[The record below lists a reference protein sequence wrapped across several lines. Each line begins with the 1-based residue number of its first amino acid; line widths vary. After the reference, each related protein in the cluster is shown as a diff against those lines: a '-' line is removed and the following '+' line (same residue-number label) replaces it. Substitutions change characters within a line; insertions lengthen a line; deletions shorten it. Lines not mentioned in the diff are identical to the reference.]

1 MHSTAPVAQQ
11 RRLAGP
17 CAHAVGSPARAAL
30 PSAPRRRPLRCSAIK
45 DDSSAQEQPSLRDRA
60 ATLLTGLAASAVAF
74 SAGSTQAVE
83 AATAAPAAQAGA
95 AKPPMPDIPAATRS
109 NADLQA
115 ELERR
120 NATELSRFSG
130 QLTTAQSSAIKGV
143 EELQKRNAENLKA
156 FVSELEASKAAAVKS
171 VEELQKRVAAEH
183 ATMLQLQTE
192 LRAAK
197 AMLDNSQKEVDKEK
211 GLLVAAK
218 EAAQAARKEASEAAA
233 AARTAELAL
242 RGQAGMETLKSPLGL
257 AAASGWTLAAIVAL
271 AKQRSPDGIDWSKVE
286 GKDDILKAMEQAR
299 QDSDALRRESDAL
312 KRDLSTM
319 QNTVTQLTKQLEQE
333 RNQRDT
339 LRETILLLESEV
351 SSMEQRMNSAK
362 TEAQALKKKLDDVN
376 VPTPTSKRPSLNEI
390 LTGQAAAAA
399 KSQHSGSTSS
409 YGSSGSSSY
418 GSSSSPYTSNG
429 TSSTSSYSGL
439 GLGSSSG
446 SSSGSSGSSSG
457 AYSSSSSSSLGSK
470 YDVAAAAKAL
480 GSSGRAV
487 RVKFTLQMELPFGQ
501 SLKLVGSHPALGAW
515 DENRGLPM
523 TWGDGH
529 VWTGEVPLP
538 IGTAVEFKAVKV
550 VGGAGAYS
558 EWEGGSNHVLLIP
571 DSTTTSSLAVRVEW
585 GAGTAVLDDT
595 GRKKEEHGKVLATAG
610 AIGSSSAS
618 GSSSS
623 AAKSSSGPS
632 SSSSSSNPSTSSSTS
647 GAGASKR
654 SGGSNK
660 WRGLLG

>member
-1 MHSTAPVAQQ
+1 
-11 RRLAGP
+11 
-17 CAHAVGSPARAAL
+17 
-30 PSAPRRRPLRCSAIK
+30 
-45 DDSSAQEQPSLRDRA
+45 
-60 ATLLTGLAASAVAF
+60 
-74 SAGSTQAVE
+74 
-83 AATAAPAAQAGA
+83 
-95 AKPPMPDIPAATRS
+95 MPDIPMSNRS

-120 NATELSRFSG
+120 NASELSRFSG
-130 QLTTAQSSAIKGV
+130 ELSTAQTSAIKSV
-143 EELQKRNAENLKA
+143 EELQKRNADNLKK
-156 FVSELEASKAAAVKS
+156 FVSELEVSRAAAVKS
-171 VEELQKRVAAEH
+171 VDELQKRVAAEH

-218 EAAQAARKEASEAAA
+218 EAAQAARKEAAEAAA

-257 AAASGWTLAAIVAL
+257 AAASGWTLAAVVAL
-271 AKQRSPDGIDWSKVE
+271 AKQRSPADEIDWSKVE
-286 GKDDILKAMEQAR
+286 GKDEILAAMEQAR
-299 QDSDALRRESDAL
+299 QDGDSLRRESDAL

-333 RNQRDT
+333 RTQRDT
-339 LRETILLLESEV
+339 LRETILLLEGEV

-362 TEAQALKKKLDDVN
+362 TEAAALKKKLDNVD
-376 VPTPTSKRPSLNEI
+376 VPTTKRPSLNDI

-399 KSQHSGSTSS
+399 KAQHSGSASSLTSS
-409 YGSSGSSSY
+409 SSSY
-418 GSSSSPYTSNG
+418 SPSSSPSSYTSSSRSSNG
-429 TSSTSSYSGL
+429 TSSTSPYSSSTVGM
-439 GLGSSSG
+439 GSSGSGSTSSG
-446 SSSGSSGSSSG
+446 SSTFSGSSLNG
-457 AYSSSSSSSLGSK
+457 K

-487 RVKFTLQMELPFGQ
+487 RVKFTLQKELPFGQ

-515 DENRGLPM
+515 DETRGLPM

-550 VGGAGAYS
+550 VGGADAYS

-585 GAGTAVLDDT
+585 GAGTAVLDEA

-610 AIGSSSAS
+610 AIASSAS
-618 GSSSS
+618 ASAS
-623 AAKSSSGPS
+623 AAGAS
-632 SSSSSSNPSTSSSTS
+632 SSSSSSSPSKTTSSSSPSS
-647 GAGASKR
+647 GAGSSKR
-654 SGGSNK
+654 SSSNK